1 MVDKGRPLRILIVH
15 NRYQIRGGEESVV
28 DAEVALLRDHGHEVW
43 YVFSPPALTTSSSR

>member
-28 DAEVALLRDHGHEVW
+28 DAEVALLRDHGHEVCL
-43 YVFSPPALTTSSSR
+43 YERDNH